1 MALIILRAIFVMVS
15 VGIAVLIFNSKAMWE
30 SAPMDQVQWMPWIV
44 LAGMT
49 ALPLAVMGID
59 AGIRRKDLTTI
70 TAVYFGLLVG
80 VLLTYVAMLALSP
93 VLPPNR
99 SHPAWN
105 WLPLILG
112 CVLCYVCTSL
122 LLQTRED
129 FRFLIPFVEFARDVR
144 GLRPNVL
151 DVTAIVD
158 GRIADLAEAGVFESR
173 FVVPSFVLDELQVA
187 ADSSDRQRRIRG
199 RRGLDVLSRL
209 RANKTIEIDV
219 VGPGDESDD
228 ESSPESRV
236 VALARRLGGRLVT
249 NDGNVMKLASVQAV
263 PALNVNDV
271 AVALKPT
278 FVPGDALAVRLVKQ
292 GEEPDQGVGYL
303 DDGTMVVVENGR
315 DQIGRT
321 VHVHVTSTLQTT
333 AGRLVFAR
341 PEAARL

>member
-1 MALIILRAIFVMVS
+1 MALVVLRAIFVMVS
-15 VGIAVLIFNSKAMWE
+15 IGIAVLIFNSAWMSE
-30 SAPMDQVQWMPWIV
+30 APQWVPWAV
-44 LAGMT
+44 LAGMI

-59 AGIRRKDLTTI
+59 GAIRRKNLTTI

-80 VLLTYVAMLALSP
+80 VLLTYIAMLALSP
-93 VLPPNR
+93 VLPLNR
-99 SHPAWN
+99 SHPAWA

-112 CVLCYVCTSL
+112 SVLCYVCTSL
-122 LLQTRED
+122 LLQTRDD

-144 GLRPNVL
+144 
-151 DVTAIVD
+151 

-199 RRGLDVLSRL
+199 RRGLDVLTRL
-209 RANKTIEIDV
+209 RTNKTIEIDV
-219 VGPGDESDD
+219 VTPGDDAD
-228 ESSPESRV
+228 EDASPESRV
-236 VALARRLGGRLVT
+236 VALAGRLGGRLVT
-249 NDGNVMKLASVQAV
+249 NDATVVKLAGVRAV
-263 PALNVNDV
+263 PAINVNDV
-271 AVALKPT
+271 AVALKPS

-341 PEAARL
+341 PETARL

>member
-1 MALIILRAIFVMVS
+1 MALVVLRAIFVMVS
-15 VGIAVLIFNSKAMWE
+15 VGIAVLIFNSAWMSE
-30 SAPMDQVQWMPWIV
+30 APQWVPWAV
-44 LAGMT
+44 LAGMIG
-49 ALPLAVMGID
+49 LPLAVMGID
-59 AGIRRKDLTTI
+59 GAIRRKNLTTI

-80 VLLTYVAMLALSP
+80 VLLTYIAMLALSP
-93 VLPPNR
+93 VLPLNR
-99 SHPAWN
+99 SHPAWA

-122 LLQTRED
+122 LLQTRDD

-151 DVTAIVD
+151 DAAAIID

-199 RRGLDVLSRL
+199 RRGLDVLTRL
-209 RANKTIEIDV
+209 RTNKTIEIDV
-219 VGPGDESDD
+219 VTPGDDGD
-228 ESSPESRV
+228 EDASPESRV
-236 VALARRLGGRLVT
+236 VALAGRLGGRLVT
-249 NDGNVMKLASVQAV
+249 NDATVVKLAGVRAV
-263 PALNVNDV
+263 PAINVNDV
-271 AVALKPT
+271 AVALKPS